1 MTMQRWLIGL
11 AGAGLLVWAHRAYG
25 WPGVAAVAGGLV
37 MWLLLHVTRLMTVM
51 QRAAQR
57 QPQFV
62 GGRQH
67 QVRGHF
73 QLLEHDVG
81 LHEAVEQ
88 HEAVRTSGNGCS
100 HGP

>member
-57 QPQFV
+57 QPQ
-62 GGRQH
+62 
-67 QVRGHF
+67 
-73 QLLEHDVG
+73 G
-81 LHEAVEQ
+81 L
-88 HEAVRTSGNGCS
+88 
-100 HGP
+100 